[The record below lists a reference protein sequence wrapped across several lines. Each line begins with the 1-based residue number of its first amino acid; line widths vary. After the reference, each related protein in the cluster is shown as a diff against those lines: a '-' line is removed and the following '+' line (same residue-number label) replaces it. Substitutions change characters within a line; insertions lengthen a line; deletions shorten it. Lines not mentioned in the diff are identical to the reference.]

1 MRHNSDRLENHRKR
15 ATHFHDLW
23 RNFFMGIIE
32 GGYNSVAILVAIR
45 HFQASD
51 TAKSL
56 IAGGSA
62 VGFLLAPTIL
72 IIVGRTSVVV
82 SQICAIFMIG
92 TAAGLFLAANIE
104 HVWVYTFSL
113 VSTGILV
120 AQVPSLMVHVYARNY
135 SEGERGRQISG
146 NLMISAG
153 IGACT
158 SLSVGQLL
166 DQNLLLYQKVL
177 TGMATAC
184 LFAALLHL
192 RIPSEPLRSKRQASL
207 FQDLKLAFVDRFFGW
222 MLAGWMLMGVGNLIT
237 IPLRIEYVANP
248 DFGINA
254 SNTTIL
260 VLTFILPA
268 ITRVLSAPIWA
279 FCFDRFNLAIVRI
292 SINLC
297 FLIGL
302 FAYFQST
309 NIICLGLSS
318 ALIGWAT
325 GGGTLAWTL
334 WVTKVAPPGRESSY
348 MSVHSFFTGIRGVPA
363 PFVGYWILTSLGP
376 KQVAWVSALF
386 IGISS
391 LIFLRL
397 ASDSRLKSTQ

>member
-1 MRHNSDRLENHRKR
+1 
-15 ATHFHDLW
+15 
-23 RNFFMGIIE
+23 MGVIE

-146 NLMISAG
+146 NLMISAA

-166 DQNLLLYQKVL
+166 DPVSYTHL
-177 TGMATAC
+177 T
-184 LFAALLHL
+184 
-192 RIPSEPLRSKRQASL
+192 
-207 FQDLKLAFVDRFFGW
+207 
-222 MLAGWMLMGVGNLIT
+222 
-237 IPLRIEYVANP
+237 
-248 DFGINA
+248 
-254 SNTTIL
+254 
-260 VLTFILPA
+260 LP
-268 ITRVLSAPIWA
+268 
-279 FCFDRFNLAIVRI
+279 
-292 SINLC
+292 
-297 FLIGL
+297 
-302 FAYFQST
+302 T
-309 NIICLGLSS
+309 N
-318 ALIGWAT
+318 
-325 GGGTLAWTL
+325 
-334 WVTKVAPPGRESSY
+334 RE
-348 MSVHSFFTGIRGVPA
+348 V
-363 PFVGYWILTSLGP
+363 
-376 KQVAWVSALF
+376 
-386 IGISS
+386 
-391 LIFLRL
+391 
-397 ASDSRLKSTQ
+397 